1 MYVVI
6 LSVWV
11 ASSWRSHF
19 VLVGPKGHALWE
31 MVGHSAILHGKWPR
45 ASSNF

>member
-1 MYVVI
+1 MYVVM

-11 ASSWRSHF
+11 ASSWSSLF
-19 VLVGPKGHALWE
+19 VLVGPKGHVLWE
-31 MVGHSAILHGKWPR
+31 MVGHSAILHGKRPR